1 MAKARGDFTDILLKK
16 KIIGPDQLAAMGS
29 GTGPVSPDDEFQ
41 YSVEDVFAQFKKG
54 VEQTVR
60 PEDSATHYD
69 LGIAYREMGLL
80 DDAVHEFETA
90 LRGGDGRREVDCLSM
105 LGACRMAQGAP
116 REAMAAF
123 RRALASPHLTREAAK
138 AIQFDL
144 GDALEAAGE
153 RELALQCFRTV
164 SQLDAGYRGVGG
176 RLLALGGRPG
186 PDDDDAPPARKRN
199 AGSR

>member
-1 MAKARGDFTDILLKK
+1 
-16 KIIGPDQLAAMGS
+16 
-29 GTGPVSPDDEFQ
+29 
-41 YSVEDVFAQFKKG
+41 
-54 VEQTVR
+54 
-60 PEDSATHYD
+60 
-69 LGIAYREMGLL
+69 MGLL

-116 REAMAAF
+116 REAVAAF
-123 RRALASPHLTREAAK
+123 RRALASPHLTREASK

-176 RLLALGGRPG
+176 RLLALGDRGG
-186 PDDDDAPPARKRN
+186 PDDPAARGAAARKRN